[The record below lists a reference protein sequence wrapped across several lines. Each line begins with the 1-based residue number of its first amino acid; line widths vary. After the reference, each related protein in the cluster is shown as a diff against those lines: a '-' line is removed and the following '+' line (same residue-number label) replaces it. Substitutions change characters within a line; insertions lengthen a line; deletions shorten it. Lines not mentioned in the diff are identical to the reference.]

1 MPYLAVM
8 MILRHLQPSQ
18 VLLLPDLRIRKPP
31 TDDAPS
37 VLWLFLNHQGL
48 LDNQLVSR
56 VVSPRG

>member
-18 VLLLPDLRIRKPP
+18 VLLLPDLRIRKLP

-37 VLWLFLNHQGL
+37 VLWLFLNHQGR

-56 VVSPRG
+56 VDSPRD